1 MKKIISLSFLFVSFF
16 LCCEEN
22 PKALKKKS
30 KSNDTLIT
38 IIFKA
43 RTFKSDTLRLKT
55 GQYAFKEDN
64 LFYSLDGSFIINQL
78 PKKNYKKS
86 DTIKIYTNKEII
98 LSHGYNVN
106 QYSLYYFKPGDTVV
120 FDYPNELPV
129 CKIININLTDND
141 LNFLTKLNIQT
152 LNKIK
157 SDFQFFVENERFRTS
172 TEKNENFKTLES
184 LSELKKIKIDSL
196 DVSKLIDV
204 EIYALLKTDLNYLTQ
219 KNNKTTL
226 NDSINLSIPSGRE
239 LILKSFNSIYKPVL
253 IKSKNS
259 TFVDSRIQLENVIK
273 EKNISTNSKD
283 FLLYKYMV
291 DIISDF
297 STNDINKCFQF
308 FSATIHDKKLIKVI
322 NDKYLL
328 LSKNNNFDINKTPV
342 MNVIK
347 DKFDLTNLIKAK
359 YQNKVVYIDFWASW
373 CAPCRKEMPFSKNLQ
388 KEYRNKDVVFL
399 YISIDNDFEKWKI
412 ASEKEDLLNNN
423 LLTLNYPNAMFY
435 KELQLKTIP
444 RYLIYDKT
452 GKLVHRNAPSPD
464 SKEIRNELDKFLS
477 Q

>member
-1 MKKIISLSFLFVSFF
+1 MKSIFFYSLLFVSFF
-16 LCCEEN
+16 LSCKEN
-22 PKALKKKS
+22 PKVFKRKS
-30 KSNDTLIT
+30 FSNDTLVT

-55 GQYAFKEDN
+55 GQYAFKDDN
-64 LFYSLDGSFIINQL
+64 LFYTLEGSFIVNQL
-78 PKKNYKKS
+78 PKKNYKKN
-86 DTIKIYTNKEII
+86 DTIKISTKKNII

-106 QYSLYYFKPGDTVV
+106 QYSLFYFKPGDIVV
-120 FDYPNELPV
+120 FDYPNESPV
-129 CKIININLTDND
+129 CKILNRNLSEDD
-141 LNFLTKLNIQT
+141 LNFMTKVNIQS
-152 LNKIK
+152 LDKIK

-172 TEKNENFKTLES
+172 AEKNENFKALES
-184 LSELKKIKIDSL
+184 LSELKKLKIDSL
-196 DVSKLIDV
+196 NVSKLIDA

-239 LILKSFNSIYKPVL
+239 LILKAFNSIYKPVL
-253 IKSKNS
+253 IKSNNS

-273 EKNISTNSKD
+273 EKNISTNNKD

-297 STNDINKCFQF
+297 STNDIKKCFQI
-308 FSATIHDKKLIKVI
+308 FSATIYDKKLIEII

-328 LSKNNNFDINKTPV
+328 PSKNNNFDINKTPV
-342 MNVIK
+342 MNIIK
-347 DKFDLTNLIKAK
+347 DKFDLTNLIKTK

-388 KEYRNKDVVFL
+388 KEYRNKDVVFI

-412 ASEKEDLLNNN
+412 ASEKEGLINNN
-423 LLTLNYPNAMFY
+423 LLSLNYPNAMFY